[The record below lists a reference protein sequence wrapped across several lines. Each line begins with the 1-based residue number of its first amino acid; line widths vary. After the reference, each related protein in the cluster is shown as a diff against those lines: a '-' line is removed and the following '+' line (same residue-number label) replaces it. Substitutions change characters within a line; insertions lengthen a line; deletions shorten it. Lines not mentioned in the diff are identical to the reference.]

1 MSKILTEHLIKDA
14 SMLETYENLLPQY
27 SFKKQ
32 GKTYRAGRK
41 GGVYLKESRSEIL
54 TAYFPNGDYEKGN
67 VLSIAGQVYN
77 LDLKTFDGLKQ
88 ACIEVCKAANLD
100 FSKYCATDAPS
111 EYTPTSRKP
120 TPSIVETKAYLPNA
134 GQPLNVTYSLE
145 YAENESETAKAYF
158 KASFIKTGIPTK
170 EQKAF
175 GFLPISSRTHVE
187 RNRKEVFTPQNFAF
201 AIVPSTLQHSI
212 KIKNPTA
219 KDKAFKVLFA
229 QNTGNFLYGIEQLP
243 PIDERKDKV
252 LFIVEGEEKAAC
264 INYNLGQYGFYAI
277 TQGGIFNGAY
287 CPFFDV
293 LRGQFKDV
301 ITWYDFDN
309 GNGAGQKAAQRLY
322 DEHGLN
328 YVKHEL
334 YTNDCKD
341 INDIFVKHGK
351 AFLLDIARCEVARL
365 KMVEAAKTAAEKRA
379 ENITIQA
386 NKGEYIA
393 NILPQNGIDL
403 TAESLNNTLLHGG
416 TGTGKSK
423 MTQYFKGKRIV
434 VCHTQGLCNSYIEKG
449 ARVFNGELKEVSS
462 DCEYYATTYKSLPNL
477 MQRINPSE
485 FFLFKDE
492 TQLHTTGASKD
503 FMLSELSQ
511 CLDLETQFK
520 GVCHMTGTPI
530 YSFDERLKN
539 LRTIKATVPRND
551 RFYNLIEYKKELPTI
566 VEKINNS
573 IKNGRFPIVLYNDKG
588 RNLDILK
595 SLLKTEKIAYL
606 NSDTKKEDFFKKLT
620 KTGFI
625 DTDTTK
631 GIITTSVFTAGNDIL
646 NELDFDFFVCGDF
659 HSVEIEQFTSRT
671 RSPLSINISILKG
684 ANRKKIETAFDVN
697 KYAEIIREQSERKAQ
712 DLNNTPIQYRPLD
725 ERASLNNYA
734 IVQDNDNFSVNN
746 LLLGNLVFRQEKQI
760 EYANDSYQAENLKKY
775 GIFRVE
781 NEKSKAEFTNEEKQT
796 VGQIKAENKAKK
808 EAEFNEGITNIEAA
822 FILAE
827 SENEVTELLET
838 MKQSDSE
845 GAKFAANSFER
856 LTGVGIDPLKVKK
869 LITDKQVTNESKLNA
884 LDKSIAIAQLRDSGE
899 YLKTA
904 NLTALQIISVQDR
917 INVGERYTVAR
928 LKNVMCDTLRIEKG
942 FNKKRFESLTTS
954 HDVLDFIRLFF
965 EIHKDGN
972 GFYRIENTTFFHEY
986 YIETKSKK
994 VVHNSM
1000 IINVLD

>member
-1 MSKILTEHLIKDA
+1 MATFLFKRIISDA
-14 SMLETYENLLPQY
+14 SNLDTFQNLLPQY
-27 SFKKQ
+27 KFKKQ
-32 GKTYRAGRK
+32 GRAYRAGRN
-41 GGVYLKESRSEIL
+41 GGVYLKENRDGIL
-54 TAYFPNGDYEKGN
+54 TANFPNGDYTGGN
-67 VLSIAGQVYN
+67 VLSITAQVFN
-77 LDLKTFDGLKQ
+77 LDVKTSEGFKT
-88 ACIEVCKAANLD
+88 ACIEVCKAAGLNFD
-100 FSKYCATDAPS
+100 SYCTDALGD
-111 EYTPTSRKP
+111 YTPQA
-120 TPSIVETKAYLPNA
+120 TPSVSKPVETKVFLPNA
-134 GQPLNVTYSLE
+134 GQPLSKSYSIDFAKENAPEHLAAAQYLE
-145 YAENESETAKAYF
+145 P
-158 KASFIKTGIPTK
+158 KTGIPTEK
-170 EQKAF
+170 QKAF
-175 GFLPISSRTHVE
+175 GFLPISSRVHVE

-229 QNTGNFLYGIEQLP
+229 QNTGNFLYGIDQLP
-243 PIDERKDKV
+243 TIDQRQDKV

-264 INYNLGQYGFYAI
+264 INYNLGEYGFYAI

-287 CPFFDV
+287 YPFFDV
-293 LRGQFKDV
+293 LRGQFKSV
-301 ITWYDFDN
+301 ITWYDFDS
-309 GNGAGQKAAQRLY
+309 GKGAGQKAAQRLY

-334 YTNDCKD
+334 YANDCKD

-351 AFLLDIARCEVARL
+351 AFLLDIARLEVARL
-365 KMVEAAKTAAEKRA
+365 TMVEAAKTAAEKRA

-393 NILPQNGIDL
+393 NILPQSGIDL

-423 MTQYFKGKRIV
+423 MTEFFNGKRIV
-434 VCHTQGLCNSYIEKG
+434 VCHTTTLCENYIKNG
-449 ARVFNGELKEVSS
+449 ARIFNGNLKEVSN

-503 FMLSELSQ
+503 FMLPELSQ
-511 CLDLETQFK
+511 CLDLESQFK

-539 LRTIKATVPRND
+539 LRTIKVTVPRND
-551 RFYNLIEYKKELPTI
+551 RLYNLIEYKKELPTI

-595 SLLKTEKIAYL
+595 SLLKTEKITYL

-631 GIITTSVFTAGNDIL
+631 GIITTSVFTAGNDIF

-659 HSVEIEQFTSRT
+659 HSLEIEQFTSRP
-671 RSPLSINISILKG
+671 RRPLSINISILKG
-684 ANRKKIETAFDVN
+684 ANRKKIETDFDVN
-697 KYAEIIREQSERKAQ
+697 KCAEIILQQSERRAQ
-712 DLNNTPIQYRPLD
+712 ELNNTPIEYRPLD
-725 ERASLNNYA
+725 ERASLNSYA
-734 IVQDNDNFSVNN
+734 IVSDGEGNYQVNK
-746 LLLGNLVFRQEKQI
+746 LLLGNLVFRQERQI
-760 EYANDSYQAENLKKY
+760 EYANDSYQAENLKQY
-775 GIFRVE
+775 GIFRIE
-781 NEKSKAEFTNEEKQT
+781 NEKSKAVFTNEEKQT

-838 MKQSDSE
+838 MKQGDNE

-856 LTGVGIDPLKVKK
+856 LTGAGIDPMKVKN
-869 LITDKQVTNESKLNA
+869 LITDKQVTNESKLNS

-899 YLKTA
+899 YLKLG
-904 NLTALQIISVQDR
+904 NIPALQIISVQDR

-942 FNKKRFESLTTS
+942 FNKKRFDTLTTS
-954 HDVLDFIRLFF
+954 HDVLDFTRLYFD
-965 EIHKDGN
+965 ITKDKH
-972 GFYRIENTTFFHEY
+972 GFYRIDNATFFNEY
-986 YIETKSKK
+986 YIEPKSKK
-994 VVHNSM
+994 VACNLM
-1000 IINVLD
+1000 IIN